1 MLPRYY
7 LNDYFT
13 LLDTPFIKEREYM
26 KTDIREYQNKYIMEI
41 DIPGIKK
48 EDINI
53 NYENGYLT
61 IKATKNI
68 TIKPEVYIRR
78 ERFYGEIK
86 RSFYI
91 GYKKETDIIASYNN
105 GILTISF
112 PKADIQKKQIPN
124 ILVK

>member
-7 LNDYFT
+7 FNDYFP
-13 LLDTPFIKEREYM
+13 LINELNIKEREYM

-41 DIPGIKK
+41 DIPGVKK
-48 EDINI
+48 EDIII

-61 IKATKNI
+61 IKATK
-68 TIKPEVYIRR
+68 TVTLKPEVYVRR

-91 GYKKETDIIASYNN
+91 GDKKETDIKASYVS

-112 PKADIQKKQIPN
+112 PKEDTIKKQIPN
-124 ILVK
+124 ITIK

>member
-7 LNDYFT
+7 INDYFT
-13 LLDTPFIKEREYM
+13 FLDPPFIKEKEYL

-48 EDINI
+48 EDITI

-68 TIKPEVYIRR
+68 TLKPEVYIRR

-91 GYKKETDIIASYNN
+91 GDKKESDIKASYDN

-124 ILVK
+124 ILIK

>member
-7 LNDYFT
+7 INDYFP
-13 LLDTPFIKEREYM
+13 LLNELNIKEREYM

-41 DIPGIKK
+41 DIPGVKK

-61 IKATKNI
+61 IKVTK
-68 TIKPEVYIRR
+68 TVTFKPEVYVRR

-91 GYKKETDIIASYNN
+91 GDKKETDIKASYSS

-112 PKADIQKKQIPN
+112 PKEDTIKKQNPN
-124 ILVK
+124 ITIK

>member
-1 MLPRYY
+1 MLPRHYF
-7 LNDYFT
+7 NDYYNI
-13 LLDTPFIKEREYM
+13 LGDINIKEREYM

-41 DIPGIKK
+41 DIPGVKK
-48 EDINI
+48 EDISI

-61 IKATKNI
+61 IKASKTV
-68 TIKPEVYIRR
+68 TLKPESYVRR

-91 GYKKETDIIASYNN
+91 GDKKETDIKASYIS

-112 PKADIQKKQIPN
+112 PKEDTPKKQNPN
-124 ILVK
+124 ITIK